1 MMHMNREQQAEYN
14 ELKAKTETLRDAYNK
29 LDDAALT
36 VRVCLDPQT
45 RGDGYR
51 AIARKKLAER
61 CRELVEAVEA
71 LAKHSEI

>member
-1 MMHMNREQQAEYN
+1 MFMNREQQAEYN

-45 RGDGYR
+45 RSDGYR

-71 LAKHSEI
+71 LAKHGTG